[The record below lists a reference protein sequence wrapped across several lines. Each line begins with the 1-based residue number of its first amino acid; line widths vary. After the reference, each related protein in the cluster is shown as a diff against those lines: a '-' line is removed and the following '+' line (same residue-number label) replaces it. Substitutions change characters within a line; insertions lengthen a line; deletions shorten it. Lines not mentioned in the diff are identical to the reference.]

1 MANQQPDLPHL
12 VRSYVHYD
20 NLVNNYTKQAGG
32 ARKLRDQF
40 EDQIIKT
47 LRTNRMENAVIQ
59 IAGATLQCTN
69 EKSVPSLSMPRLE
82 QYLHGYYAQKG
93 NGLDETDAILRYIRL
108 QKTND
113 TQLIAKLKKT
123 PLPTPLPQ
131 PPGPVGGSTNGGNY
145 LK

>member
-1 MANQQPDLPHL
+1 MAGQQPDLSHL
-12 VRSYVHYD
+12 IRSYVHYD

-40 EDQIIKT
+40 EDQVIKT
-47 LRTNRMENAVIQ
+47 LRNNHMENAVIQ

-69 EKSVPSLSMPRLE
+69 EKCAPSLSMPRIE
-82 QYLHGYYAQKG
+82 QYLHGYFAQKG

-113 TQLIAKLKKT
+113 TQMVAKLKKS

-131 PPGPVGGSTNGGNY
+131 PPGPMSGAGGGS